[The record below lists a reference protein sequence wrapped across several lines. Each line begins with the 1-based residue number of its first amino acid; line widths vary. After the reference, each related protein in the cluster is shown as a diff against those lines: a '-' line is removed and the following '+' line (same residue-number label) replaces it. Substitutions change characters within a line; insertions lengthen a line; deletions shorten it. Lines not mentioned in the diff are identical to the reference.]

1 MSFKDLFEK
10 QLKQKIMQKATTK
23 QTDEAYL
30 IKSFKFFDIFSKG
43 SLTYQQFHQALEKIG
58 VYYSLEVG
66 SSSNFQEVMTILQEY
81 DTNGDGN
88 IDYKEFSLILYGDKI
103 VRGVQRKVDPEA
115 SKAK

>member
-43 SLTYQQFHQALEKIG
+43 SLTY
-58 VYYSLEVG
+58 
-66 SSSNFQEVMTILQEY
+66 
-81 DTNGDGN
+81 
-88 IDYKEFSLILYGDKI
+88 
-103 VRGVQRKVDPEA
+103 
-115 SKAK
+115 